1 MVSAASNHCAPV
13 VDLVVDTAPAGSVPA
28 DPADRPNRM
37 TERVWVVGTP
47 VSAVDMATATTLIRR
62 WIQEKKTR
70 YVCVADV
77 HSVMRS
83 RWDPAFE
90 RALKNA
96 DLIVADG
103 MPLVW
108 TAWSRGVKSI
118 GRVAGPDF
126 MHELCRL
133 SPGTWTH
140 FLLGGTTGVS
150 DRLAQRLTTL
160 NQQITICGTD
170 SPPFRPRT
178 GAGGNGLI
186 ARIHG
191 AEPTNGWVGGGC
203 PKQELWMSQHA
214 GQIPGAIVIGV
225 GAAFNFLS
233 GHIPRAPRW
242 MQNNGLE
249 WLHRLVTE
257 PRRLW
262 RRYLVIAPMFA
273 VLAAAETFA
282 IWWRRPRN
290 RKTLHHV

>member
-1 MVSAASNHCAPV
+1 MSVAPDQCA
-13 VDLVVDTAPAGSVPA
+13 LVVDMVPAGTALAGLANRP
-28 DPADRPNRM
+28 DRV
-37 TERVWVVGTP
+37 TERIWVVGTP
-47 VSAVDMATATTLIRR
+47 VSAVDMASATTLIRK
-62 WIQEKKTR
+62 WIQEKKSR

-83 RWDPAFE
+83 RWDPALD
-90 RALKNA
+90 RALKDA

-126 MHELCRL
+126 MQELCRL
-133 SPGTWTH
+133 SPGNWTH
-140 FLLGGTTGVS
+140 FLLGGAHGVP
-150 DRLAQRLTTL
+150 DRLAQSLTAL
-160 NQQITICGTD
+160 NSQLTICGTD
-170 SPPFRPRT
+170 SPPFRPLTEAEDNELVERIN
-178 GAGGNGLI
+178 AAKPNIVWIGL
-186 ARIHG
+186 
-191 AEPTNGWVGGGC
+191 GC

-233 GHIPRAPRW
+233 GNIPRAPLW
-242 MQNNGLE
+242 MRNNGLE

-273 VLAAAETFA
+273 VLAAVETIA

-290 RKTLHHV
+290 RKKLHHA